1 MSLLK
6 ACHSHRYLLLAAVQ
20 LGEMVFRGVEHPAML
35 VCVIVKDSV
44 GSASDASP
52 ASGGDVRSTAVMTR

>member
-1 MSLLK
+1 VSLLK

-35 VCVIVKDSV
+35 VCVIV